1 MNIHMYASAQSI
13 AAALLGNQTV
23 TVPAHWLGGHRYRER
38 NYTLANVKT
47 RLNESPISD
56 AIVSAMLKDQ
66 AEGAHLM
73 VIELRKQ
80 ADELAA
86 ELFAEHCKKSA

>member
-1 MNIHMYASAQSI
+1 VNIHMYASAQSI

-23 TVPAHWLGGHRYRER
+23 TVPAQWLGGYRYRER
-38 NYTLANVKT
+38 NYTLADVKT
-47 RLNESPISD
+47 RFNESPISD
-56 AIVSAMLKDQ
+56 AIVSTMLKDQ

-80 ADELAA
+80 AAELAA